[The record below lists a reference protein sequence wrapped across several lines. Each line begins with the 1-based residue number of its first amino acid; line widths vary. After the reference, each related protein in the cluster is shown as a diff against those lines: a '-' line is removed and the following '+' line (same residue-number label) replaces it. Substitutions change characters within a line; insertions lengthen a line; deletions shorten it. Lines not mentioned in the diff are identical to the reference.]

1 MKKQLQKKHKI
12 MIGAGAGLLGA
23 AAVATPLTIVLTQQD
38 KHINQLNFDKK
49 YGLDKAQYNKMKTN
63 LLNAYSAELDAES
76 IADKEARMAKLT
88 RQFNSLDNAIKQ
100 SNKSI
105 NTYFTATSSLLA
117 LNKEINKGLE
127 KGVVLTRE
135 SRAN

>member
-23 AAVATPLTIVLTQQD
+23 AAVATPLAIVLTQNV
-38 KHINQLNFDKK
+38 KHNNPLNIDQT

-63 LLNAYSAELDAES
+63 LLNAYSAELDAERVE
-76 IADKEARMAKLT
+76 DKEARMAKLT
-88 RQFNSLDNAIKQ
+88 RQFNGLDNAVKQ
-100 SNKSI
+100 SNSA
-105 NTYFTATSSLLA
+105 NTYYSATSALLA
-117 LNKEINKGLE
+117 ITKDINKGLA